1 MLGARAWGLFPM
13 LYWSGY
19 GSHTLGCTA
28 WLQCVPGCTVDLVAL
43 WAKSKTIDTYIYSL
57 WPNHPKS

>member
-1 MLGARAWGLFPM
+1 MYVLVYARG
-13 LYWSGY
+13 SGVGSGS